1 MLKWVVAA
9 LCAFAITGASLAF
22 AQELGPTPFPVAR
35 GTGLPPP
42 DLVSTRPAPPEGRA
56 AGGFD
61 FGAWRS
67 EDPTVYANAFQRNIA
82 ARLGGRSAADAKA
95 DLEANGFACAAGAN
109 VDCRIEIVDN
119 ACSFDWYVVVERGTA
134 APIAGFDRLCRNV
147 R

>member
-1 MLKWVVAA
+1 LRSWA
-9 LCAFAITGASLAF
+9 LTC

-35 GTGLPPP
+35 GSALPPP
-42 DLVSTRPAPPEGRA
+42 APSSTQAAPPEGRG

-67 EDPTVYANAFQRNIA
+67 EDATVYASAFQRSMETRLHGRDA
-82 ARLGGRSAADAKA
+82 AETKA
-95 DLEANGFACAAGAN
+95 DLEANGFVCADGAN

-119 ACSFDWYVVVERGTA
+119 ACSFDWYVVVERGTT
-134 APIAGFDRLCRNV
+134 APITGFDRLCRRV